1 MDIIAIAIVTETVDR
16 VTSMNSGVR
25 PSDEMINH
33 GKWFIY
39 RGEDEHAEI
48 IDNADLLTLAAEH
61 ETIVIPELQK

>member
-1 MDIIAIAIVTETVDR
+1 MDIIAIAIITETVDR

-39 RGEDEHAEI
+39 RGEDQYAEI
-48 IDNADLLTLAAEH
+48 IDTADLLALATKNEV
-61 ETIVIPELQK
+61 IIPELQK